1 MTDYSESYLNG
12 LTNNLDDYLYT
23 NSKNNDEIENLT
35 GENPSGENLTQ
46 ENPTQENPTG
56 ENTTEVNLS
65 NFTLDQKIDILFSKM
80 DFVISKLRLCKK
92 LVESDLEIS
101 KSYPHC
107 LINTKDDESEEN
119 PNHFM
124 DFLFNK
130 PDFTNKTETVRER
143 LS

>member
-1 MTDYSESYLNG
+1 MSDCEYSESYLNG

-46 ENPTQENPTG
+46 ENPTG

-80 DFVISKLRLCKK
+80 DFVTSKIRLGKK
-92 LVESDLEIS
+92 VVESDLKIS
-101 KSYPHC
+101 KGYPHC
-107 LINTKDDESEEN
+107 LINTTDDESEQN
-119 PNHFM
+119 PNNFIN
-124 DFLFNK
+124 FILNK
-130 PDFTNKTETVRER
+130 PDFTNKTKTLKER
-143 LS
+143 LSKI